1 MGSTVLIEYRIT
13 FASSL
18 HVFCHSYFSR
28 PQWLCCSVASS
39 LNMFCS
45 NFLDLTV
52 EISSSTHVNITRLL
66 IGVLYLIM
74 MNVTIIWI
82 LKQKKMAIQ
91 GDNLAVESVIFPLFI
106 NIMWLLALSDCYI
119 GLLIIFLPINL
130 NKDISMVQF
139 LLYPIGYIVQHGILE
154 GIAFYYCKKDVV
166 TMALERLDNGLSFGV
181 PSQQSSCICDLLK
194 YHFSLILFIS
204 SWCFILVIFYL
215 LIWILPSKYL
225 YRRTAV
231 IPYAKFWCLYR
242 SVMFLFLIIISLRSV
257 TSDLVESVGNCGYD
271 FIYLLFY
278 PLIHPLVLYRTL
290 LNDSRYDFTRPL
302 LNSFSSEHLLRW
314 WQGIAFHLNDV
325 TSNSKGTMRAPLL
338 GVDISQH
345 SAQV

>member
-1 MGSTVLIEYRIT
+1 
-13 FASSL
+13 
-18 HVFCHSYFSR
+18 
-28 PQWLCCSVASS
+28 VASS

-154 GIAFYYCKKDVV
+154 GIAFLLLQKGCGYYGSRKAGQWTFLWCAFTTVV
-166 TMALERLDNGLSFGV
+166 MYLRFAQIPLLS
-181 PSQQSSCICDLLK
+181 DLV
-194 YHFSLILFIS
+194 YLF
-204 SWCFILVIFYL
+204 WCFILVIFYL

-302 LNSFSSEHLLRW
+302 LNSF
-314 WQGIAFHLNDV
+314 
-325 TSNSKGTMRAPLL
+325 
-338 GVDISQH
+338 
-345 SAQV
+345 